1 MKMDLLTALLENAG
15 EGSFVWLHGE
25 HTGSMLVAGGSM
37 AHQLRSV
44 ESKAKSGLTAMSELF
59 S

>member
-1 MKMDLLTALLENAG
+1 MKMGLLTALFKSAG

-25 HTGSMLVAGGSM
+25 HTGSMLVAGGSI
-37 AHQLRSV
+37 AHQHRSV
-44 ESKAKSGLTAMSELF
+44 ESNAKSGLTAKSELF